1 MTSQKL
7 PNILK
12 IITDQQSI
20 NEERKMIIEMI
31 NASWDLAER
40 LGKHPL
46 KRGCNCISCV
56 NRRKRILE
64 EQKGEWKFVL

>member
-1 MTSQKL
+1 MK
-7 PNILK
+7 K
-12 IITDQQSI
+12 DQQSI
-20 NEERKMIIEMI
+20 NEERKMIMEMI

-40 LGKHPL
+40 LGKHSL
-46 KRGCNCISCV
+46 KNGCNCISCV

>member
-1 MTSQKL
+1 MK
-7 PNILK
+7 K
-12 IITDQQSI
+12 VQQSI

-46 KRGCNCISCV
+46 KKGCNFITGV
-56 NRRKRILE
+56 NRRKRLLDK
-64 EQKGEWKFVL
+64 QKREWKFVL

>member
-1 MTSQKL
+1 
-7 PNILK
+7 
-12 IITDQQSI
+12 
-20 NEERKMIIEMI
+20 MIIEMI
-31 NASWDLAER
+31 NPSWDLAER

-46 KRGCNCISCV
+46 KSGCNCISCV

>member
-1 MTSQKL
+1 MK
-7 PNILK
+7 K
-12 IITDQQSI
+12 DQQSI

-31 NASWDLAER
+31 NASLDLAER

-46 KRGCNCISCV
+46 KKGCNCISCV

-64 EQKGEWKFVL
+64 GQKGEWKFVL

>member
-1 MTSQKL
+1 MK
-7 PNILK
+7 K
-12 IITDQQSI
+12 VQQSI

-46 KRGCNCISCV
+46 KKGCTCIFCV

-64 EQKGEWKFVL
+64 KQKEEWKFVL

>member
-1 MTSQKL
+1 MK
-7 PNILK
+7 K
-12 IITDQQSI
+12 VQQSI

-46 KRGCNCISCV
+46 KKGCNCITCV
-56 NRRKRILE
+56 NRRKRILDK
-64 EQKGEWKFVL
+64 QKGEWKFVL

>member
-1 MTSQKL
+1 
-7 PNILK
+7 
-12 IITDQQSI
+12 
-20 NEERKMIIEMI
+20 MIIEMI

-40 LGKHPL
+40 LGKCPL
-46 KRGCNCISCV
+46 KRGCNCIPCV